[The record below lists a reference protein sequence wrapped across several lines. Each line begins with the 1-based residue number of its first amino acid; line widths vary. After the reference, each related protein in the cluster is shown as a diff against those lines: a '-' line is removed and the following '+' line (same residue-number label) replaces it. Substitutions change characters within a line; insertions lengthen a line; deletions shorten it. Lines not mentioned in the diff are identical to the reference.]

1 MDAERTARFV
11 PHLSNSR
18 DSAAH
23 FVECRAHGGVESLA
37 RVGEMNA
44 PRGSTHECNAE
55 SLLEPPNRLTDSRV
69 GNSQPIASRA
79 ESLRLGDCDE
89 RRHAIEFVCHW
100 EENLTGVD
108 TVGK

>member
-1 MDAERTARFV
+1 
-11 PHLSNSR
+11 
-18 DSAAH
+18 
-23 FVECRAHGGVESLA
+23 
-37 RVGEMNA
+37 MNA
-44 PRGSTHECNAE
+44 PCGSTHECNAE
-55 SLLEPPNRLTDSRV
+55 SLLEPPDRLTDSRM